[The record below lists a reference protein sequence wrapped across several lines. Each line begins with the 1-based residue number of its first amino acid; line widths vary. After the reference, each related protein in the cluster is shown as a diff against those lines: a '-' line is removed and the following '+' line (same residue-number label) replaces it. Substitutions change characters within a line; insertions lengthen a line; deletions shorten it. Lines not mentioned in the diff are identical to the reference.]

1 MTKSEQL
8 SSSSYNISV
17 KENGKV
23 TVCLIG
29 KIDIETAPFILKK
42 LLPEVKSKSCHSVT
56 IDLNNVSYFDD
67 FGALVLFELNK
78 IALASNG
85 KFNII
90 NAHSKTKEI
99 LSIVNFDTDQK
110 LTSLTRKDSSNKGE
124 YHAH

>member
-29 KIDIETAPFILKK
+29 RIDIETAPSILKK

-67 FGALVLFELNK
+67 YGALVLFELNK
-78 IALASNG
+78 IALAGNG

-99 LSIVNFDTDQK
+99 LSIVNFDADQK

-124 YHAH
+124 YHVH